1 VLEMDDERKNTNM
14 PPEDENIP
22 PKNEIEEIPA
32 DEIDEEIIQ
41 EIAQNEGSS
50 CPTGTLDDVQRIKV
64 LSPSMMVLKR
74 FIRNKLAIAGLIII
88 IAMFLFSFVGGL
100 VHPFGETQI
109 FYKKE
114 DQSSRYASATVNN
127 NYYYDVAEGKSFNSL
142 GLAQFILAR
151 NSDKLTFSA
160 MIDGQNMD
168 FLIQQIGEDTYLLN
182 NGSPV
187 VNITLIGSA
196 MNYTPV
202 SGFNLSDAFK
212 TAFTETYNAGET
224 VFTYGGEQYAI
235 QSSKREIVI
244 STFEPAV
251 LLSKNIYDTYSADF
265 KPGFDFKLAAET
277 TLTAMITSMAEQ
289 NLPQATAE
297 FEYNG
302 ETYSIEVRSDA
313 DLSIISAVKDG
324 TATPVANI
332 SEIIVT
338 PYANDIFLTV
348 EYKSLVTKAIN
359 ENLTEFDALDNKGEM
374 VHFTVER
381 KDLEYVI
388 RTNLTT
394 DLIDAYASPSATH
407 WLGTDGSGMDMLVR
421 LMYGGRVSLMIGFV
435 VVIIETLIGIVIGGI
450 SGYFG
455 KWVDTI
461 LMRLVEIFNCIPTLA
476 LFIIIGTAM
485 SALKIDP
492 TVRIYLLMI
501 LLGVTGWPG
510 IARVVRGQILSLR
523 EQEFMTAAEAS
534 GLSTSRK
541 IFKHLIPNV
550 IPQLIVY
557 ATMGLGSIILTEATL
572 SFLGLGV
579 KYPYASWGNII
590 NAVNDSY
597 VLQNYWFVW
606 IPAGF
611 LILLTVLGFNFIGDG
626 LRDAFDPKMKR

>member
-1 VLEMDDERKNTNM
+1 MDDKIKKTNL
-14 PPEDENIP
+14 PEELNR
-22 PKNEIEEIPA
+22 EINDPN
-32 DEIDEEIIQ
+32 
-41 EIAQNEGSS
+41 AQNGSS
-50 CPTGTLDDVQRIKV
+50 SAEKTLDDVQRIKV
-64 LSPSMMVLKR
+64 LSPSMMVMRR
-74 FIRNKLAIAGLIII
+74 FIRNRLAIAGLIII

-100 VHPFGETQI
+100 LHPFGETQI

-127 NYYYDVAEGKSFNSL
+127 NYYYDVAEGKNFNSL

-151 NSDKLTFSA
+151 NNGTPTFSAKINGKDLTFS
-160 MIDGQNMD
+160 
-168 FLIQQIGEDTYLLN
+168 IQQVGDDSYLLN
-182 NGSPV
+182 EGNPV
-187 VNITLIGSA
+187 LKITLLGGN
-196 MNYTPV
+196 MNYSPA
-202 SGFNLSDAFK
+202 SGFNLSEAFK
-212 TAFTETYNAGET
+212 SAFFKAYNAGET
-224 VFTYGGEQYAI
+224 IFSYGSEDYAI
-235 QSSKREIVI
+235 QASKLEITV
-244 STFEPAV
+244 STFKPAV
-251 LLSKNIYDTYSADF
+251 LLSKNIYDAYKAAF
-265 KPGFDFKLAAET
+265 KPDFSFKLASET
-277 TLTAMITSMAEQ
+277 TLTALKKTMAEQ
-289 NLPQATAE
+289 NLGQSSSS

-302 ETYSIEVRSDA
+302 ESYVLEVRSGSD
-313 DLSIISAVKDG
+313 ISVISSVKDG
-324 TATPVANI
+324 VSAPIANI
-332 SEIIVT
+332 SKIVVT
-338 PYANDIFLTV
+338 PYASDIFLTV
-348 EYKSLVTKAIN
+348 EYKSTVAKAIS
-359 ENLTEFDALDNKGEM
+359 EGLTEFEALDNKGEA
-374 VHFTVER
+374 VHFSVER

-388 RTNLTT
+388 RTDLTL
-394 DLIDAYASPSATH
+394 DLIDSYALPSTTH
-407 WLGTDGSGMDMLVR
+407 WLGTDGSGMDVLVR
-421 LMYGGRVSLMIGFV
+421 LMYGGRISLMIGFV
-435 VVIIETLIGIVIGGI
+435 VVVIETLIGIVIGGI

-455 KWVDTI
+455 KWIDTL
-461 LMRLVEIFNCIPTLA
+461 LMRLVEIFNCIPTLP

-485 SALKIDP
+485 SVMKIDP
-492 TVRIYLLMI
+492 TVRIYLLMV

-557 ATMGLGSIILTEATL
+557 ATMGLGSVILTEATL

-590 NAVNDSY
+590 NSVNDSY

>member
-1 VLEMDDERKNTNM
+1 MDKKKKNAGV
-14 PPEDENIP
+14 PSEKNIP
-22 PKNEIEEIPA
+22 APNDAELNPGNQA
-32 DEIDEEIIQ
+32 DEMLVQ
-41 EIAQNEGSS
+41 EMAQNEAAS
-50 CPTGTLDDVQRIKV
+50 CPTGNLDDVQRIKV
-64 LSPSMMVLKR
+64 LSPSMMVMKR
-74 FIRNKLAIAGLIII
+74 FIRNRLAIAGLIII
-88 IAMFLFSFVGGL
+88 VAMFLFSFLGGL
-100 VHPFGETQI
+100 LHPFGETQI

-114 DQSSRYASATVNN
+114 NQSSRYASATVNS
-127 NYYYDVAEGKSFNSL
+127 NYYYDVAEGKNFNSL

-151 NSDKLTFSA
+151 NNGAATFSA
-160 MIDGQNMD
+160 KINGKDLS
-168 FLIQQIGEDTYLLN
+168 FSIQQIGDDSYLLN
-182 NGSPV
+182 EGNPV
-187 VNITLIGSA
+187 VKITLLGGN
-196 MNYTPV
+196 MNYSPA
-202 SGFNLSDAFK
+202 SGFNLSEAFK
-212 TAFTETYNAGET
+212 SAFRNAYDAGET
-224 VFTYGGEQYAI
+224 VFSYGGEEYAI
-235 QSSKREIVI
+235 QASKREIAI
-244 STFEPAV
+244 SAFEPAV
-251 LLSKNIYDTYSADF
+251 LLSKNIYDAYTADF
-265 KPGFDFKLAAET
+265 KPDFGFKLAAET
-277 TLTAMITSMAEQ
+277 ALSALKKTMAEP
-289 NLPQATAE
+289 NLTRTSAA

-302 ETYSIEVRSDA
+302 INYSLEIRPGS
-313 DLSIISAVKDG
+313 DLSVISTVKDG
-324 TATPVANI
+324 ISTPIANI
-332 SEIIVT
+332 SKIIVT
-338 PYANDIFLTV
+338 PYATDIFLTI
-348 EYKSLVTKAIN
+348 EYKSMVAKAIK
-359 ENLTEFDALDNKGEM
+359 EGLTEFEALDNKGET

-388 RTNLTT
+388 RTDLTL
-394 DLIDAYASPSATH
+394 DLIDSYAAPSATH

-435 VVIIETLIGIVIGGI
+435 VVVIETLIGIVIGGI

-455 KWVDTI
+455 KWIDTL
-461 LMRLVEIFNCIPTLA
+461 LMRVVEIFNCIPTLP

-485 SALKIDP
+485 SVMKIDP
-492 TVRIYLLMI
+492 TVRIYLLMV

-557 ATMGLGSIILTEATL
+557 ATMGLGNVILTEATL